1 MQLKKVRE
9 ELNKFGKFVVQQA
22 RTRLTKGTKKG
33 TKNVSKKLYN
43 SLDYLPYV
51 KGEVI
56 GVKFIM
62 EDYGK
67 FVDQGV
73 KGLNPNRLPKGSR
86 RYGQQQAPNSPFSFS
101 GGKGGGLRKG
111 IKEWVMSKGL
121 KGRDKK
127 GRFITHKSL
136 AFLIGRSIKKR
147 GIKSLSFFQKPFGI
161 WYGQLQHDLLKEVK
175 EDIQTYLTTWT

>member
-1 MQLKKVRE
+1 M
-9 ELNKFGKFVVQQA
+9 
-22 RTRLTKGTKKG
+22 
-33 TKNVSKKLYN
+33 KNVEQYLN
-43 SLDYLPYV
+43 SFGANVV
-51 KGEVI
+51 KDAQTFLSNEKGSTDLANTIRFEVTATKD
-56 GVKFIM
+56 GFSTKFYM
-62 EDYGK
+62 ADYGRYI
-67 FVDQGV
+67 DQGV
-73 KGLNPNRLPKGSR
+73 
-86 RYGQQQAPNSPFSFS
+86 S
-101 GGKGGGLRKG
+101 GNKKTQSYTDYKG
-111 IKEWVMSKGL
+111 IQQTSQFKYKTKQPPPSILTRWIKKKGI

>member
-1 MQLKKVRE
+1 MQLKETRKY
-9 ELNKFGKFVVQQA
+9 LNSFGKFVVQQA
-22 RTRLTKGTKKG
+22 RSRLTKGTKKG
-33 TKNVSKKLYN
+33 SKNVSKKLYN

-51 KGEVI
+51 KGDVI
-56 GVKFIM
+56 GVQFIM

-73 KGLNPNRLPKGSR
+73 KGINPSRLPKGSK

-111 IKEWVMSKGL
+111 IKEWVISKGL

-127 GRFITHKSL
+127 GRFITRKSL
-136 AFLIGRSIKKR
+136 RYMIVRSIYLS
-147 GIKSLSFFQKPFGI
+147 GIKPSMFFTIPFKQA
-161 WYGQLQHDLLKEVK
+161 YKKLPKELQEKFVTDLENIIF
-175 EDIQTYLTTWT
+175 E

>member
-127 GRFITHKSL
+127 GRFITRKSL
-136 AFLIGRSIKKR
+136 RFLITRSIYLS
-147 GIKSLSFFQKPFGI
+147 GIKPSMFFTKPFQQA
-161 WYGQLQHDLLKEVK
+161 YKKLPKELQEKFVTDLENIIF
-175 EDIQTYLTTWT
+175 E